1 MSARVSR
8 SAPFAAAA
16 LAAAGVLLAP
26 AAANAQ
32 SYGYVP
38 GYGGQ
43 TYSQPQRYESQGYY
57 GSQGYGSQ
65 GYHDRCTRERQ
76 GRTGAGAL
84 IGGGLGAV
92 AGSNLA
98 GRHSRTE
105 GALIGGALGA
115 VVGASAGRS
124 SSDNCVSAPYG
135 QPAYSG
141 YSYGSSYG
149 QPSYGYSS
157 SYGSSRS
164 TYYDSDGYG
173 PYTSDGYDRADD
185 RYDDRYDD
193 RDPRYDDRRDPRYDD
208 RRYDDRRYEDRGQVQ
223 YSADGYYWYDPSF
236 GWRPR

>member
-1 MSARVSR
+1 MSARVSH
-8 SAPFAAAA
+8 SAPFAVAA
-16 LAAAGVLLAP
+16 LAAAGALMAP

-43 TYSQPQRYESQGYY
+43 TYSQPQRYESQGY
-57 GSQGYGSQ
+57 
-65 GYHDRCTRERQ
+65 HDRCTRERQ
-76 GRTGAGAL
+76 GRTGAGAV

-105 GALIGGALGA
+105 GALIGGVLGA

-141 YSYGSSYG
+141 YSYGSSYS

-157 SYGSSRS
+157 SYGSSQS

-173 PYTSDGYDRADD
+173 PYASGGYDRPDD

-193 RDPRYDDRRDPRYDD
+193 RRDPRYDDRRDPRYDDRRDD